1 KQNATSMFNSLKDSS
16 KIGMDGAVANVVG
29 QLGSM
34 KQETLTQLTSMG
46 TTWSSVFN
54 GIKLDGSMN
63 SQQMKDAVMNNIST
77 LEKNGV
83 DVIGLLRSESSAHWK
98 GMEQDANASTT
109 NITQSFDKIPKE
121 VTTIL
126 KSNGIESE
134 GEILKVYNLYEQLP
148 KEIQTYIKADNYQA
162 LTGATSVKDILAN
175 IPVEKRVA
183 LITDVATKGNMAPEQ
198 LQELL
203 KSLPEEERV
212 KVEAEINNADG
223 VKDVKK

>member
-54 GIKLDGSMN
+54 GIKLDGSM
-63 SQQMKDAVMNNIST
+63 STQQMKDSVMSNIST

-98 GMEQDANASTT
+98 GMEQDANISTT
-109 NITQSFDKIPKE
+109 NITTSFDKIPKE
-121 VTTIL
+121 VVTQL

-148 KEIQTYIKADNYQA
+148 KEIQTYIKANNYQA
-162 LTGATSVKDILAN
+162 LTGATSVKDVLSN